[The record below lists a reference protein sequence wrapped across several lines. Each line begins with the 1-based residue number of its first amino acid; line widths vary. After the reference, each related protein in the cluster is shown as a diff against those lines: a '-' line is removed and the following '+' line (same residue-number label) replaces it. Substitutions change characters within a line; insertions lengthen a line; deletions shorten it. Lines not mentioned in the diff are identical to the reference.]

1 MPVLIAP
8 EAALQAVSE
17 TAPEGAP
24 GAASEQDRSR
34 SIGGRRLL
42 TRLGRANRYDTWL
55 AWDDGRLTPVVIKVL
70 RQHLLDSS
78 RDRMA
83 VYGEAEALGR
93 LDHPVLVRSF
103 GSQLDADPPH
113 IVLEFLDGPR
123 LSTLLRTS
131 GPLAAEQ
138 IVPLGLQLTAA
149 LHYMSGEGWVHLDV
163 KPRNIIM
170 TTSPRLIDLSV
181 ARTTDAARSIRGF
194 VGTDAYMAPEQSD
207 PDRFGE
213 IGPAADVWGLSVTLY
228 EAITG
233 VQAFPGVDGERFPQL
248 RPGRP
253 SFPPKVPPAM
263 AAAIRAG
270 LEDSPEARPTARQLH
285 DVFDALADWA
295 TRSLRRI
302 R

>member
-1 MPVLIAP
+1 VAALAAP
-8 EAALQAVSE
+8 EAAPA
-17 TAPEGAP
+17 
-24 GAASEQDRSR
+24 QDRAR

-42 TRLGRANRYDTWL
+42 ARLGRANRYDTWL
-55 AWDDGRLTPVVIKVL
+55 AWDDERLTPVVLKVL
-70 RQHLLDSS
+70 RRHLLDSPM
-78 RDRMA
+78 DRMA
-83 VYGEAEALGR
+83 VIAEAEALER
-93 LDHPVLVRSF
+93 LQHPVLVRSF
-103 GSQLDADPPH
+103 GAQLDVDSPH
-113 IVLEFLDGPR
+113 LVLEFLDGPR

-194 VGTDAYMAPEQSD
+194 VGTDAYMAPEQCD

-213 IGPAADVWGLSVTLY
+213 IGPPADVWALSATLY
-228 EAITG
+228 EAVSG
-233 VQAFPGVDGERFPQL
+233 VQAFPRLGGERFPQL
-248 RPGRP
+248 RAERP
-253 SFPPKVPPAM
+253 LFPPKVPPAM

-270 LEDSPEARPTARQLH
+270 LEESPQARPRARELH
-285 DVFDALADWA
+285 DLFDALADWA
-295 TRSLRRI
+295 SRSMRRI